1 MRAVFTHTVAVIA
14 GVTLGACSIALAG
27 RSAIQSAPT
36 HADMTN
42 IVAELRA
49 LNFSAKG
56 LNNTTYNGLWRLCRI
71 QLNRSIDDTAAS
83 RAWCNSP

>member
-1 MRAVFTHTVAVIA
+1 MRSVFTHALAVAV
-14 GVTLGACSIALAG
+14 GVALAACTIALAG

-42 IVAELRA
+42 IVTELRA
-49 LNFSAKG
+49 LNESAKG
-56 LNNTTYNGLWRLCRI
+56 LNNTTYNGLWRLCRA
-71 QLNRSIDDTAAS
+71 QLRFSIDDTAAS

>member
-1 MRAVFTHTVAVIA
+1 MRSVFTHVVAVVA
-14 GVTLGACSIALAG
+14 GVALGACSIALAG

-42 IVAELRA
+42 IVTELRA
-49 LNFSAKG
+49 LNESAKG

-71 QLNRSIDDTAAS
+71 ELGRSIDDTAAS
-83 RAWCNSP
+83 HAWCNSP